1 MSYWFCNCIHK
12 STGMTILRLH
22 NNLIIFIGQVFH
34 AEKMLSKE
42 NVFHKKCFTCLE
54 CKRPL
59 DSTLCNDS
67 PDGEIFCRY
76 SKLTWTG
83 NLFLIMIE
91 QIMQTFVKTFSLFY
105 RLCYG
110 KNFGPKGYGFGGA
123 GSVPALMSGDL
134 GQFAEDRVP

>member
-1 MSYWFCNCIHK
+1 MSYWFCSCTRK
-12 STGMTILRLH
+12 STGITIPRIH

-76 SKLTWTG
+76 STLTWTG
-83 NLFLIMIE
+83 NLILFPNYD
-91 QIMQTFVKTFSLFY
+91 QTNNANL
-105 RLCYG
+105 
-110 KNFGPKGYGFGGA
+110 P
-123 GSVPALMSGDL
+123 
-134 GQFAEDRVP
+134 

>member
-1 MSYWFCNCIHK
+1 MSYWFCNCTHK
-12 STGMTILRLH
+12 STGITTLRLH

-76 SKLTWTG
+76 SSSFRMG
-83 NLFLIMIE
+83 NLCLIRHYYKTNNANLSQNHFIIL
-91 QIMQTFVKTFSLFY
+91 QIMLRQEFWSKRIWV
-105 RLCYG
+105 RRG
-110 KNFGPKGYGFGGA
+110 RFGA
-123 GSVPALMSGDL
+123 RINV
-134 GQFAEDRVP
+134 R

>member
-1 MSYWFCNCIHK
+1 MQKRCYPKKMSFIKNASLALNANVHSIQHYA
-12 STGMTILRLH
+12 MTLQMAKYFAGTQNWLGRETY
-22 NNLIIFIGQVFH
+22 F
-34 AEKMLSKE
+34 
-42 NVFHKKCFTCLE
+42 
-54 CKRPL
+54 
-59 DSTLCNDS
+59 
-67 PDGEIFCRY
+67 
-76 SKLTWTG
+76 
-83 NLFLIMIE
+83 FLIE

>member
-1 MSYWFCNCIHK
+1 MLFFQ
-12 STGMTILRLH
+12 
-22 NNLIIFIGQVFH
+22 FIGQVFH

-76 SKLTWTG
+76 GK
-83 NLFLIMIE
+83 FV
-91 QIMQTFVKTFSLFY
+91 TFYTLY
-105 RLCYG
+105 IITTEN
-110 KNFGPKGYGFGGA
+110 KN
-123 GSVPALMSGDL
+123 ALS
-134 GQFAEDRVP
+134 P

>member
-1 MSYWFCNCIHK
+1 MSYWFCSYTRK
-12 STGMTILRLH
+12 STVIIIPRIH

-76 SKLTWTG
+76 SILTRIG
-83 NLFLIMIE
+83 RLFHKIK
-91 QIMQTFVKTFSLFY
+91 QIMKTFVKIFSLFY